1 MASVQLQCGPLLL
14 RSLYS
19 NCMGSQ
25 APIARDHFLFW
36 HVYKEPLN
44 EEQHFQLVDA
54 AEGNVAGIMLLV
66 MSNVC
71 LTLHAPLCD
80 THEMSSS
87 CNFGHRPVAMWAAP
101 SAPTSFRLHGHSS
114 KISRDDFMPCH
125 PCGAQ
130 LNAEQHWSPN
140 PPYVQDAQL
149 RPVSLDQLLNA
160 RCTKLVV
167 AAEGN
172 MAGVKLLVMSNVCFT
187 LNTPFCNTHEMP
199 HCHYSRNV

>member
-1 MASVQLQCGPLLL
+1 MGNIEIISKNDFMPCHPRGAQL
-14 RSLYS
+14 
-19 NCMGSQ
+19 N
-25 APIARDHFLFW
+25 A
-36 HVYKEPLN
+36 
-44 EEQHFQLVDA
+44 EQHWLPSPPNLQDAQLRPVSLDQLLSPCYTQLVVA
-54 AEGNVAGIMLLV
+54 AKGNVAGVVLLV

-80 THEMSSS
+80 THEMSSF

-101 SAPTSFRLHGHSS
+101 SVPTSFKLHGHSS

-130 LNAEQHWSPN
+130 LNAEQHWSPK

-149 RPVSLDQLLNA
+149 RPISLDQLLNA

-172 MAGVKLLVMSNVCFT
+172 MAGVKLLVMSNVCLTFHAP
-187 LNTPFCNTHEMP
+187 LCNTHEMP
-199 HCHYSRNV
+199 R